1 MEANSRGVVIV
12 VKILMCASTEQNL
25 EHPSMGSER
34 EILGY
39 CNALAERGHTIYLV
53 NILKETPD
61 WSIDYDLCHMVNAGG
76 YKSPYMFV
84 AQICKIKK
92 IPIFISPV
100 YWPTEEVQ
108 KEILNKFK
116 DQNEES
122 IRSKFNVHLNGTRKA
137 LHYADML
144 LPNAEI
150 EMDEVVKLMYAD
162 GTKKEQVLY
171 NVIHN
176 GIDVEGEINIALGL
190 KDLKFDDR
198 LEEMLSDRFVLC
210 VGRIEARKN
219 QSVLIEAMK
228 PLWEED
234 ENLQL
239 VLMGNKS
246 LPYIKYIKEEVK
258 GKNILFC
265 PPGPPGAVM
274 KIMRR
279 ASVCAL
285 VSMIETP
292 GLVNLEA
299 GGLNKPLVVAE
310 RGSVKEYLGERDGVF
325 YCEPTDIPSVTEALR
340 GALASGEVESLG
352 EFIRETYDYRKI
364 AKDLEDVYKTLI

>member
-1 MEANSRGVVIV
+1 MN
-12 VKILMCASTEQNL
+12 ILFCISTEQDL
-25 EHPSMGSER
+25 ENPSMGSER
-34 EILGY
+34 QCKNY
-39 CNALAERGHTIYLV
+39 CNFLAERGHTIYLV
-53 NILKETPD
+53 NILKEAPD
-61 WSIDYDLCHMVNAGG
+61 WSIDYNLCHMVNAGG
-76 YKSPYMFV
+76 YKSSSILV
-84 AQICKIKK
+84 AQICKSKG
-92 IPIFISPV
+92 IPVFISPV

-122 IRSKFNVHLNGTRKA
+122 IRSKFNIHLDGTRNM
-137 LHYADML
+137 LFYADML

-150 EMDEVVKLMYAD
+150 EMDEVVKLMYGD
-162 GTKKEQVLY
+162 DTKKEQVLY
-171 NVIHN
+171 KVIHN
-176 GIDVEGEINIALGL
+176 GIDVEGEINLALSL
-190 KDLKFDDR
+190 KDLQFDER

-210 VGRIEARKN
+210 VGRIEMRKN

-246 LPYIKYIKEEVK
+246 LPYIKYIKEEIK

-274 KIMRR
+274 KMMRR
-279 ASVCAL
+279 AKVHAL
-285 VSMIETP
+285 ISLIETP

-299 GGLNKPLVVAE
+299 GALNKPLVVAD
-310 RGSVKEYLGERDGVF
+310 RGSVREYLGEEREGVF
-325 YCEPTDIPSVTEALR
+325 YCEPTDVSTVTDALR
-340 GALASGEVESLG
+340 KALACGEVESLG

-364 AKDLEDVYKTLI
+364 AKDLEDVYKTLV